1 MAICELFCTFET
13 IYILIFP
20 ATMKFENIHKR
31 ASHLLKIVEAWQKS
45 GNPSRI
51 ERDIALEDLRAIY
64 NEVADIEVDTE
75 VSSAPAEEPV
85 EAVAAAAVVAPVVAD
100 TADTT
105 SVSAPDEDGKVEDAE
120 GIDDDILDIDALL
133 GLTPAD
139 SAAPAT
145 EESEGAEGTEEA
157 EESESDIE
165 IIAAPGLVLEPK
177 SASEPEPTPE
187 SEPEP
192 TPEPESAAAPMSDGK
207 LFAEEDI
214 PMGKRSAR
222 KIVSLYT
229 ASSVGA
235 AAATTATATAAEV
248 AVESAPNVV
257 ADATNVAVKVATPVD
272 EQPKRLMDVLGG
284 GKRVLADKAA
294 EEELP
299 TTPFNRIT
307 DLRKAIGINDKF
319 LMIRD
324 LFGGDAELY
333 NTTID
338 RLNAFG
344 DLDDCMIYIAENFS
358 WNPDSAGA
366 KLLVSLIE
374 RKLG

>member
-1 MAICELFCTFET
+1 
-13 IYILIFP
+13 
-20 ATMKFENIHKR
+20 MKFENIHKR

-64 NEVADIEVDTE
+64 NEVADIEVDTV
-75 VSSAPAEEPV
+75 VSPASVEEPV
-85 EAVAAAAVVAPVVAD
+85 EAVAAAVVAPVVAAA
-100 TADTT
+100 ADTT

-139 SAAPAT
+139 SAAPAA

-165 IIAAPGLVLEPK
+165 IIAAPGLVLESK
-177 SASEPEPTPE
+177 SASEPTPE

-192 TPEPESAAAPMSDGK
+192 TPETASAAAPMSDGK

-248 AVESAPNVV
+248 AVESASNV
-257 ADATNVAVKVATPVD
+257 ASEATNVAVKVATPVD

>member
-1 MAICELFCTFET
+1 MAICELFCIFET

-64 NEVADIEVDTE
+64 NEVADIEVDT
-75 VSSAPAEEPV
+75 VASSAPAEEPV
-85 EAVAAAAVVAPVVAD
+85 EAVVAAAVVAPVVAD
-100 TADTT
+100 AADTT
-105 SVSAPDEDGKVEDAE
+105 SVSAPDEAGKVEDAE

-139 SAAPAT
+139 SAAPAA

-157 EESESDIE
+157 EESESDVE

-177 SASEPEPTPE
+177 SASEPTPEPEPTPE
-187 SEPEP
+187 SEP
-192 TPEPESAAAPMSDGK
+192 AAAPMSDGK

-214 PMGKRSAR
+214 PMGKRSER

-294 EEELP
+294 EDELP

-338 RLNAFG
+338 RLNAFD

>member
-1 MAICELFCTFET
+1 
-13 IYILIFP
+13 
-20 ATMKFENIHKR
+20 
-31 ASHLLKIVEAWQKS
+31 
-45 GNPSRI
+45 
-51 ERDIALEDLRAIY
+51 
-64 NEVADIEVDTE
+64 
-75 VSSAPAEEPV
+75 
-85 EAVAAAAVVAPVVAD
+85 
-100 TADTT
+100 
-105 SVSAPDEDGKVEDAE
+105 
-120 GIDDDILDIDALL
+120 
-133 GLTPAD
+133 
-139 SAAPAT
+139 
-145 EESEGAEGTEEA
+145 
-157 EESESDIE
+157 
-165 IIAAPGLVLEPK
+165 
-177 SASEPEPTPE
+177 
-187 SEPEP
+187 
-192 TPEPESAAAPMSDGK
+192 
-207 LFAEEDI
+207 
-214 PMGKRSAR
+214 MGKRSER

-248 AVESAPNVV
+248 AVESASNV
-257 ADATNVAVKVATPVD
+257 ASEATNVAVKVATPVD

>member
-1 MAICELFCTFET
+1 
-13 IYILIFP
+13 
-20 ATMKFENIHKR
+20 MKFENIHKR

-64 NEVADIEVDTE
+64 NEVADIEVDTV
-75 VSSAPAEEPV
+75 VSPASVEEPV
-85 EAVAAAAVVAPVVAD
+85 EAVAAAVVAPVVAD
-100 TADTT
+100 AADTT

-139 SAAPAT
+139 SAAPAV

-177 SASEPEPTPE
+177 STPEPEPTPE

>member
-64 NEVADIEVDTE
+64 NEVADIEVDTV
-75 VSSAPAEEPV
+75 VSSAPAEESV

-100 TADTT
+100 AADTT
-105 SVSAPDEDGKVEDAE
+105 SVSAPDEAGKVEDAE

-139 SAAPAT
+139 SAAPVV
-145 EESEGAEGTEEA
+145 EESEGAEGTEGA
-157 EESESDIE
+157 EESESDVE

-177 SASEPEPTPE
+177 SAS
-187 SEPEP
+187 EP

-214 PMGKRSAR
+214 PMGKRSER

-257 ADATNVAVKVATPVD
+257 ADATNVAVKVATPAD